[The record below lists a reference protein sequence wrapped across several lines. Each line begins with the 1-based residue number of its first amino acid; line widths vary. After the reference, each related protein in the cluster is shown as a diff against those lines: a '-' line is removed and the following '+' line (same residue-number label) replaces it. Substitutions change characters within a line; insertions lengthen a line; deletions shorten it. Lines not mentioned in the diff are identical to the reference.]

1 MSIALQL
8 DDVVR
13 HYFVPTNGSTVTAE
27 DIASEAFQI
36 EPTDAFVAGR
46 CLTAIDRATLPSE
59 PLQERARKFQL
70 WVRELARRYAVL
82 DLLGD
87 DGVSPAILFDY
98 LGAAADEL
106 IEDVPRDELEA
117 ARSGASTRIE
127 AAHCL
132 LTRFAAANLVVE
144 GTAELLAAAE
154 ALNGRADRFQT
165 NALFAQGDTGFV
177 LGTRVHLTGSA
188 GDITAFATAD
198 PDMAHQARLAIR
210 EAVGPTAGVSWNLE
224 WPVKFEGE
232 SIGMAAY
239 VAAQVAAGNLRSDP
253 LLACTGKLD
262 IGGPVLAVSGISAKL
277 RAAARSGI
285 RRVLL
290 PSANEPEAAAVI
302 ANERLGLQLLA
313 IGSLNE
319 LREKLAAVIQVAEPT
334 FSGAVRFAASQ
345 IRLEPVSITAQEP
358 RGQFHRFWI
367 EDLSGRVPLDLY
379 TTGKVV
385 VPPTGSARSALEA
398 ARRAKLRIEGPD
410 PEPRQQV
417 TVNIPP
423 QFRERLRS
431 TLVEIGAASL
441 PTTNE
446 YEAWRFQ
453 LKRGRSRALAVLYS
467 SGKLHLP
474 AGQAPSFDELVAAI
488 GSSCPGLAGLPKPS
502 APLVG
507 AAFDDPDYDE
517 AKPHIGTDEAGK
529 GDFFGP
535 LVTAA
540 VFVDAE
546 VGRKLRQ
553 LGVRDSKTLGD
564 KAVRRLA
571 GEIKRITPGA
581 HRVTQIPPATYNR
594 RYAEFRAEGKNL
606 NGLLAW
612 AHARS
617 MEDLMQLRPSFVLSD
632 QFGDPKYIE
641 QKLLK
646 DTRESGVKVIQR
658 PRAEADIAV
667 AAASVL
673 ARDAFLEWLDR
684 AKDRDGKVL
693 PRGASPAVVERAREI
708 YLAGGDAALDEV
720 AKTSFKTILKVK
732 A

>member
-1 MSIALQL
+1 MSIALQV

-13 HYFVPTNGSTVTAE
+13 HYFVPTDGSTVSAE
-27 DIASEAFQI
+27 DVASEAFQI
-36 EPTDAFVAGR
+36 EPTDAFIAGR

-59 PLQERARKFQL
+59 PLREHARTFQL
-70 WVRELARRYAVL
+70 WVEELGRRYQLL

-98 LGAAADEL
+98 LGTAADEL

-117 ARSGASTRIE
+117 ARTGASTRIE
-127 AAHCL
+127 AAYRL
-132 LTRFAAANLVVE
+132 LKRFSSANLVVQ

-154 ALNGRADRFQT
+154 ALCVRSDRFQV

-177 LGTRVHLTGSA
+177 LGARVHLSGSD
-188 GDITAFATAD
+188 GEVTAFATAD
-198 PDMAHQARLAIR
+198 PEMAHQARLAIR

-239 VAAQVAAGNLRSDP
+239 VAAQVALGNLRNDP

-262 IGGPVLAVSGISAKL
+262 IGGPVLGVSGISTKL

-290 PSANEPEAAAVI
+290 PKANEVEAGAVN
-302 ANERLGLQLLA
+302 ANEQLGLQLLA

-319 LREKLAAVIQVAEPT
+319 LREQLAAVIQVAEPT

-345 IRLEPVSITAQEP
+345 IRLEPVTITAHES

-367 EDLSGRVPLDLY
+367 EDLSGKIPLDLY
-379 TTGKVV
+379 ATGKVV
-385 VPPTGSARSALEA
+385 VPPAGSARSALEA
-398 ARRAKLRIEGPD
+398 ARRAKARIEGPD
-410 PEPRQQV
+410 PEPRQQM

-431 TLVEIGAASL
+431 LLIQIGAASL

-446 YEAWRFQ
+446 YETWRFQ
-453 LKRGRSRALAVLYS
+453 LKRGRSRALAVLFN
-467 SGKLHLP
+467 SGKLHVP

-488 GSSCPGLAGLPKPS
+488 GSACPGLAGLPTPS

-540 VFVDAE
+540 VFVDLE
-546 VGRKLRQ
+546 VGRKLRE

-571 GEIKRITPGA
+571 TEIKRITPGA
-581 HRVTQIPPATYNR
+581 YRVTQIPPATYNR
-594 RYAEFRAEGKNL
+594 RYAEFQAEGKNL
-606 NGLLAW
+606 NSLLAW

-617 MEDLMQLRPSFVLSD
+617 MEDLISLRPAFVLSD
-632 QFGDPKYIE
+632 QFGDPRYIE

-658 PRAEADIAV
+658 PKAEADIAV

-673 ARDAFLEWLDR
+673 ARDAFLDWLDR
-684 AKDRDGKVL
+684 AKERYGKAL
-693 PRGASPAVVERAREI
+693 PRGASPAVIERAREI
-708 YLAGGDAALDEV
+708 YLSGGDAALDEV
-720 AKTSFKTILKVK
+720 AKTAFKTILKVRG
-732 A
+732 